1 MADREQMILQLKDRA
16 SAKRRSAAKHLR
28 KMEDPT
34 AGPALLEALKHELRD
49 ERTWETQYQLI
60 MALGTCCVRDALPYL
75 EELATRPFEATMVYT
90 AIGDALV
97 RLSRAHEHDASK
109 AVDLLRSGNE
119 RLIDGALRAVAMLR
133 MKPSA
138 AEVDAILR
146 FVQPLSLESGLR
158 FWPAAAAAGWS
169 GKLRDA
175 FLADCSRSSRQD
187 LRDAA
192 ARSSQGQYKTWNP
205 V

>member
-1 MADREQMILQLKDRA
+1 MDDLEKMIAQLKDRS

-28 KMEDPT
+28 KMGDPT

-49 ERTWETQYQLI
+49 ERTWETQYQMI
-60 MALGTCCVRDALPYL
+60 MALGACCVRDAVPYL

-90 AIGDALV
+90 SIGDALV
-97 RLSRAHEHDASK
+97 RLTRAHEHDASK
-109 AVDLLRSGNE
+109 AVVLLRSGNE
-119 RLIDGALRAVAMLR
+119 RLIDGALRAVAILR

-146 FVQPLSLESGLR
+146 FVQSLKLEDGLR
-158 FWPAAAAAGWS
+158 FWPAVAAAGWT

-175 FLADCSRSSRQD
+175 FLADCSRSPRQD
-187 LRDAA
+187 LRDAV
-192 ARSSQGQYKTWNP
+192 ARSSQGQYKTWDL